1 MNAKGLT
8 IRELQDAKTYL
19 TGSYPLRFSSSGR
32 IAGMMTG
39 IQLEKLGLDYIDKRN
54 GYIEAVTLK
63 DVNRVAAELLDPNK
77 ITMVVVGKPKGITS
91 TP

>member
-1 MNAKGLT
+1 
-8 IRELQDAKTYL
+8 
-19 TGSYPLRFSSSGR
+19 
-32 IAGMMTG
+32 MMTG